1 MKTCYNRSWFN
12 TLIIILF
19 FLVLLP
25 IAVFAETQNIPIRVF
40 VSILPIKYFVER
52 VGGDNVDVSVMV
64 RPGQSPVT
72 YAPTP
77 RQMVRLSKAKIYYRT
92 GVPFEDA
99 WMKRIQRM
107 NPSMQ
112 VIDLRKGITLRRFPI
127 GTDPHIWTNP
137 LLVMRMSETIRDSL
151 IKVDAKNKRIY
162 EKNYLVFVNDL
173 KKLDNYIR
181 FKLKN
186 LSSRTILVFHPAW
199 GYFADA
205 YGLQQMAIE
214 QEGKEAGPR
223 DLENIAKV
231 ALQKHIKAIFV
242 QPQFNKTQAQAI
254 ANLIHAKIVIID
266 PLAEDYLS
274 NMYKVTNIFA
284 NYLSFK
290 E

>member
-1 MKTCYNRSWFN
+1 M
-12 TLIIILF
+12 ILF
-19 FLVLLP
+19 FLILLP
-25 IAVFAETQNIPIRVF
+25 AMVFAQTQSIPIRVF

-52 VGGDNVDVSVMV
+52 VGGSNVNISVMV
-64 RPGQSPVT
+64 RQGQSPET

-77 RQMVRLSKAKIYYRT
+77 RQMVRLSKAKIYYRI
-92 GVPFEDA
+92 GVPFEDV

-137 LLVMRMSETIRDSL
+137 LLVVRMSETIRDSL
-151 IKVDAKNKRIY
+151 VNVDVKNSKIY
-162 EKNYLVFVNDL
+162 EKNHSIFVNDL

-181 FKLKN
+181 VKLKN
-186 LSSRTILVFHPAW
+186 LSSRTFLVFHPAW

-223 DLENIAKV
+223 DLENIAKT
-231 ALQKHIKAIFV
+231 ALKEHIKVIFV

-254 ANLIHAKIVIID
+254 ANLIRAKVVEID
-266 PLAEDYLS
+266 ALAENYLS
-274 NMYKVTNIFA
+274 NMYKMTNIFA
-284 NYLSFK
+284 RYLGFK